1 MPDPSPTLDHHGG
14 VVLEPAD
21 DRPPPPPPRLA
32 NLSPVA
38 VDLLLVAVI
47 TVVPLLFVAIRPGQ
61 GHPKFQGEL
70 LVGAAIAIPL
80 LVLRRRWPLPLLGVA
95 LLGSVVLMAFT
106 EERTPLLAAVVV
118 LLLTV
123 ATVHERRTA
132 VIAGLVTVAV
142 LYAAALAFLDTGW
155 ISPEVFAIVAW
166 SALAVAAGDAVRS
179 RRAYL
184 AEVADRAQRAEVTRR
199 EAARRQV
206 VEERLR
212 IARDL
217 HDLVAHRMAVI
228 GVQSAAAKVLLRTDP
243 DRAEESL
250 EAVRL
255 SASTVLDELGGL
267 LQVLR
272 EPGDGT
278 APGPGP
284 DATTAPTL
292 PTPDLGDLDQLIASF
307 AAAGLQVDTR
317 TTGDA
322 AGVPESVQLAAYR
335 IVQEALT
342 NAQRHGD
349 GRARLEFA
357 RSPATIDLV
366 VENGIPAGA
375 PDTAGSGFGLIGMH
389 ERVATCGGTIEAG
402 PVAADR
408 FRITVRLPFT
418 PEPTR

>member
-1 MPDPSPTLDHHGG
+1 MPDLGSTLDHHGG
-14 VVLEPAD
+14 VALEPAD

-47 TVVPLLFVAIRPGQ
+47 TVVPLLFVAIRPGE
-61 GHPKFQGEL
+61 GRPSFQGEL
-70 LVGAAIAIPL
+70 LIGAAIAIPL
-80 LVLRRRWPLPLLGVA
+80 LVLRRRWPVPLLGVA
-95 LLGSVVLMAFT
+95 LVGSVVLMAIT

-118 LLLTV
+118 LLFTV
-123 ATVHERRTA
+123 ATAYERRTA
-132 VIAGLVTVAV
+132 VIAGIVTVAV
-142 LYAAALAFLDTGW
+142 LYTAALTFLDTGW

-179 RRAYL
+179 RRAYDV
-184 AEVADRAQRAEVTRR
+184 EVADRARRAEAARE

-228 GVQSAAAKVLLRTDP
+228 TVQSAAAKVLLRSDP
-243 DRAEESL
+243 DKAEESL
-250 EAVRL
+250 ESVRA

-272 EPGDGT
+272 EPGDDNDP
-278 APGPGP
+278 A
-284 DATTAPTL
+284 ATHTAPTV
-292 PTPDLGDLDQLIASF
+292 PAPGLGDLDELIESF

-317 TTGDA
+317 TTGA
-322 AGVPESVQLAAYR
+322 TSGVPETVQLAAYR

-349 GRARLEFA
+349 GRALLEFT
-357 RSPATIDLV
+357 RTPAAVDLV
-366 VENGIPAGA
+366 VENHRPAGA

-389 ERVATCGGTIEAG
+389 ERVAACGGTIDAG
-402 PVAADR
+402 PVGTDQ
-408 FRITVRLPFT
+408 FRVAVHLPFT
-418 PEPTR
+418 PEPER